1 MLTDERETMATPQQI
16 IPKLEG
22 MVGYMIG
29 SADGGSVQGN
39 SIVTEWVKLVKL
51 LLEGPNF
58 RYLTDFEFV
67 LSDDVDSTGV
77 VIDTSAT
84 HFIAGLIETAGAF
97 TTDATGWVG
106 WSDADSDTVDFSG
119 ADDNDIMLKVHTGS
133 VAATGVSEFTPVI
146 CMAGIG
152 GSTDG
157 TTTTYSDAGISLAI
171 GLTVAAD
178 GDDGTEIAADAVRVW
193 TLYRT

>member
-1 MLTDERETMATPQQI
+1 MATPEQI

-22 MVGYMIG
+22 MVGFQIG
-29 SADGGSVQGN
+29 SADGGSTQGN
-39 SIVTEWVKLVKL
+39 AIVTEWVRLVKEL
-51 LLEGPNF
+51 LKGPSF
-58 RYLTDFEFV
+58 RYLTDLQFG

-77 VIDTSAT
+77 VISTSAT
-84 HFIAGLIETAGAF
+84 HLIAGLIETAGAF
-97 TTDATGWVG
+97 TTDGTGWVG

-119 ADDNDIMLKVHTGS
+119 ADDNDIMLKVHAGS
-133 VAATGVSEFTPVI
+133 VATSGVSEFTPVI
-146 CMAGIG
+146 LMAGIG

-157 TTTTYSDAGISLAI
+157 TTTTYSDTGISLAV